1 MKSPI
6 GRLYPVSYSDLSRI
20 VGKARVH
27 TLILNTATTLV
38 LAVLL
43 VTLLVS
49 GQTAPAIAV
58 VLSLFA
64 TLLLSAKTYAFI
76 QAAIYASGLTSPKA
90 IASSFDDEDE
100 EEDSDYDDEDE
111 DDDEEDE

>member
-27 TLILNTATTLV
+27 TLILDTAVSIALSV
-38 LAVLL
+38 LMVVALL
-43 VTLLVS
+43 S
-49 GQTAPAIAV
+49 GQTAPAIAIMIG
-58 VLSLFA
+58 LAA